1 MTENTRALS
10 ARRPI
15 FIGILAVIVLVG
27 GFGTWSVIAEIS
39 GAVVS
44 SGKIVVEKNRQ
55 AVQHPDGGVVSDIL
69 VREGDVV
76 NEGDVLVRLDET
88 ELKSQL
94 AVIESQ
100 YFELLARSDRLVAE
114 RDGEDSIR
122 FSPELVAES
131 RFSEEV
137 RDLMRGQESLF
148 VARAESIAKELDQL
162 KNRQNQLTNQVNGID
177 AQLASFERQ
186 RELISEELASQE
198 ELLEKGLTQAS
209 RVNSLHRENARLSG
223 LSGEAMAD
231 RAEILD
237 RAAELEIQQVR
248 LLSQRREEAISRLRD
263 IQFNERQMA
272 EERRLLIKRLSRLDI
287 RAPISGIVYNLQV
300 FGRQS
305 VIQLAEPVLFLVPQ
319 DAPLFIEA
327 EIRPIDID
335 QVHPGQRV
343 VLKFGSIDSRDAPDM
358 EGFVSH
364 ISADAFVNE
373 QTAMSYYRVEI
384 ELPEKELEKLPEG
397 TVVVPGMPVDVFL
410 KTEDKSPIAY
420 IVQPLSRYFERAL
433 RDT

>member
-1 MTENTRALS
+1 MTESTHTLS
-10 ARRPI
+10 ARRPVI
-15 FIGILAVIVLVG
+15 IGFLAVIVLVG

-55 AVQHPDGGVVSDIL
+55 AIQHPDGGVVSDIL

-76 NEGDVLVRLDET
+76 NQGDVLIRLDET

-186 RELISEELASQE
+186 RELISEELANQE

-209 RVNSLHRENARLSG
+209 RVNSLHREVARLSG
-223 LSGEAMAD
+223 LNGEAMAD